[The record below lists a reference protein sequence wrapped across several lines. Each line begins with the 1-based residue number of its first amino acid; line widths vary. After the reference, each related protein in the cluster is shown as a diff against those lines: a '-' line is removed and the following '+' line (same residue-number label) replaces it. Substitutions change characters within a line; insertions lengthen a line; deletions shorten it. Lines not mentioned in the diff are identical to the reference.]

1 MSWTNLE
8 DKTIIV
14 TGGAAGI
21 GLAVTKGFVEVGA
34 KVMIADFAEDVGERA
49 VEEANQAGSGE
60 AAFAKCDVTSKTDVD
75 ALVQATIDRWG
86 AVDALVNNA
95 GINVPRLLVDPAG
108 KEELTEEVWDKVFAV
123 NVKGQFLFAQA
134 AARQMLA
141 SGRGGVI
148 INMSSESG
156 MEGSEGRSVYAAT
169 KAANQNLTRSWA
181 KELGKKGI
189 RVVGVA
195 PGIMGTTSMRSDA
208 YEQSLAYTRGVSVD
222 ELRNNDGSS
231 IPLGRSGKLSEV
243 ADLVV
248 FLVSERAS
256 YLHGTTV
263 NISGGKSRG

>member
-8 DKTIIV
+8 DKIIIV

-34 KVMIADFAEDVGERA
+34 KVMIADFAEDVGKRA

-60 AAFAKCDVTSKTDVD
+60 AAFAKCDVTSKTEVD
-75 ALVQATIDRWG
+75 ALVQTTIDRWG

-134 AARQMLA
+134 AACQMLA

-156 MEGSEGRSVYAAT
+156 MEEAKD
-169 KAANQNLTRSWA
+169 KAFT
-181 KELGKKGI
+181 
-189 RVVGVA
+189 
-195 PGIMGTTSMRSDA
+195 
-208 YEQSLAYTRGVSVD
+208 
-222 ELRNNDGSS
+222 LRPRRR
-231 IPLGRSGKLSEV
+231 IK
-243 ADLVV
+243 
-248 FLVSERAS
+248 
-256 YLHGTTV
+256 T
-263 NISGGKSRG
+263 